1 MRELF
6 VEKVIDTTGEFLD
19 NNQRIKLKEI
29 LTEIC
34 LNYHIEM
41 LEQNQKQ
48 EIQKNNEEILNK
60 FISSKEIEGCSVR
73 TLKYYKDNITK
84 IIKQDARYNSEKLY
98 RKNLSNKK
106 RKIDKNK
113 YIKNKRE
120 LKRIEDNY
128 SIVQAQH
135 NQASRELSKSNH
147 LSNESYRK
155 WNYSAYKY
163 NSSKRRYEFDEKL
176 GRSYDI
182 PKYIKER

>member
-1 MRELF
+1 MKTLKDDITTLF
-6 VEKVIDTTGEFLD
+6 YIEHLKV
-19 NNQRIKLKEI
+19 KEI
-29 LTEIC
+29 AENVNL
-34 LNYHIEM
+34 
-41 LEQNQKQ
+41 
-48 EIQKNNEEILNK
+48 
-60 FISSKEIEGCSVR
+60 SSS
-73 TLKYYKDNITK
+73 YITK
-84 IIKQDARYNSEKLY
+84 IIKQDTRYNTEKLD
-98 RKNLSNKK
+98 RKNLSTQK

-128 SIVQAQH
+128 SVVQAGH